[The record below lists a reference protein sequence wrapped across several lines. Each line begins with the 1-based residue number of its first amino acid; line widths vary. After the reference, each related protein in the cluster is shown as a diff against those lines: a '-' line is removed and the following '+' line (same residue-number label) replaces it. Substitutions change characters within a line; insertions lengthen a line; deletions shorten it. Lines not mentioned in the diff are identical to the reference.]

1 MALNIGQDFKKRWLD
16 TPEPVRQVYE
26 DDLKRICELL
36 RPETSIQN
44 WQAREQRAQLESQ
57 QRIETA
63 YAELKAELLE
73 QARIRKQRALEK
85 SLAKKRADQ
94 AAYNAGLYED
104 EARQFHQQT
113 KQLYILN
120 QMLSQETLEYSSRY
134 HKNPELPAID
144 YVQKYFLKV
153 QDEQILTE
161 LESVRLRLELEA
173 DTQIEQA
180 VSAFRARLQAAA
192 HEEIEY
198 ILKNTKFKTSIQD

>member
-1 MALNIGQDFKKRWLD
+1 
-16 TPEPVRQVYE
+16 
-26 DDLKRICELL
+26 
-36 RPETSIQN
+36 
-44 WQAREQRAQLESQ
+44 
-57 QRIETA
+57 
-63 YAELKAELLE
+63 
-73 QARIRKQRALEK
+73 
-85 SLAKKRADQ
+85 
-94 AAYNAGLYED
+94 
-104 EARQFHQQT
+104 
-113 KQLYILN
+113 
-120 QMLSQETLEYSSRY
+120 MLSQETLEYSSRY

-144 YVQKYFLKV
+144 YAQKYFLKV

>member
-1 MALNIGQDFKKRWLD
+1 MD
-16 TPEPVRQVYE
+16 TPEPVRQIYE

-44 WQAREQRAQLESQ
+44 WQAREQRAQLESH

-63 YAELKAELLE
+63 YTELKAELLE

-104 EARQFHQQT
+104 EAHQFHQQT
-113 KQLYILN
+113 EQLYILN

-144 YVQKYFLKV
+144 YAQKYFLKV

>member
-44 WQAREQRAQLESQ
+44 WQAREQRAQLESH

-73 QARIRKQRALEK
+73 QARIRKQRGLEK

-104 EARQFHQQT
+104 EAHQFHQQT
-113 KQLYILN
+113 EQLYILN

-144 YVQKYFLKV
+144 YAQKYFLKV
-153 QDEQILTE
+153 QDEQILT
-161 LESVRLRLELEA
+161 ESVRLRLELEA

>member
-1 MALNIGQDFKKRWLD
+1 MKMTSSESVNYCDQKLLSKTGRQESRELSLN
-16 TPEPVRQVYE
+16 
-26 DDLKRICELL
+26 
-36 RPETSIQN
+36 
-44 WQAREQRAQLESQ
+44 
-57 QRIETA
+57 
-63 YAELKAELLE
+63 
-73 QARIRKQRALEK
+73 
-85 SLAKKRADQ
+85 
-94 AAYNAGLYED
+94 
-104 EARQFHQQT
+104 H
-113 KQLYILN
+113 
-120 QMLSQETLEYSSRY
+120 SSRY

-144 YVQKYFLKV
+144 YAQKYFLKV